1 MFVDEIGGMV
11 LMPGGFPSLSLGFL
25 VGKIKVLS
33 LYVMVSS
40 VWNAITK
47 IP

>member
-1 MFVDEIGGMV
+1 MLVDEIGGVV
-11 LMPGGFPSLSLGFL
+11 LMPGGFRSLILGFL